1 MVREMEMKMMMTKM
15 VWDLVWICPDAQETV
30 IRSIEQTQV
39 EYEVD
44 GRGDA
49 LASLLPP
56 EMIDAA
62 NSGEWAEEGLVF
74 THEGQ
79 QYLVRCR
86 ALAWEEEIEPLSL
99 GCGVMIDL
107 YRDWIP
113 RWYIGVYTNNGD
125 WIGEVMRDH
134 DPLNDT
140 AIAGTITEYI
150 LRVYPRDRLP
160 VGPDE
165 LERRIRMVFE
175 TVREGAPRSYPEIER
190 KGGI

>member
-1 MVREMEMKMMMTKM
+1 MVREKEMNKMMTKM
-15 VWDLVWICPDAQETV
+15 VWDLVWIGPDAQETV
-30 IRSIEQTQV
+30 IRSIEQTKD

-49 LASLLPP
+49 LANLLPL
-56 EMIDAA
+56 EMVDPA
-62 NSGEWAEEGLVF
+62 NAGEWNEEGLIF
-74 THEGQ
+74 THEGET
-79 QYLVRCR
+79 YLVRCR

-134 DPLNDT
+134 DPLNDP
-140 AIAGTITEYI
+140 AIAGTVTEYI
-150 LRVYPRDRLP
+150 LGVYPTDRLP
-160 VGPDE
+160 IGPDE
-165 LERRIRMVFE
+165 LERRIRMVLE
-175 TVREGAPRSYPEIER
+175 TIRVGAPRSYPEIER
-190 KGGI
+190 EEVE